1 MICWGYI
8 PLYKQPSVC
17 LIQVEIT
24 SSWLQDWVEGQIRTK
39 IKLHVNKYLQG
50 QNNMCLSQ
58 HWPLCILI
66 LYCFILCL
74 CVNSYINTGQGGAC
88 YYCTLV
94 GNCRCHL
101 AL

>member
-50 QNNMCLSQ
+50 QNIMCL
-58 HWPLCILI
+58 
-66 LYCFILCL
+66 
-74 CVNSYINTGQGGAC
+74 
-88 YYCTLV
+88 
-94 GNCRCHL
+94 
-101 AL
+101 